1 MRPSI
6 APPLVV
12 VVLKGY
18 PRVSETFIAHELAA
32 LERRG
37 LPLHIVSLRRPYDRL
52 DASRPRDDPRRR

>member
-37 LPLHIVSLRRPYDRL
+37 
-52 DASRPRDDPRRR
+52 SRSTSSRSGAPTIA